1 MTIIVLTGPPG
12 IGKTTAVLQIARV
25 LKDRGIN
32 VGGIISREIRVNNE
46 RVGFEFINIVTN
58 DTNVLASISGNGPKV
73 GKYFVTRFEGC
84 QFAAERLDHAMK
96 SCNIIICDEIGPME
110 VKSREFL
117 ESVKNLLNVDK
128 KVIVVIHQKLRY
140 PIIDQIRMKSELI
153 INLNLQN
160 REKINEILLHKLRV
174 E

>member
-1 MTIIVLTGPPG
+1 
-12 IGKTTAVLQIARV
+12 
-25 LKDRGIN
+25 
-32 VGGIISREIRVNNE
+32 
-46 RVGFEFINIVTN
+46 
-58 DTNVLASISGNGPKV
+58 
-73 GKYFVTRFEGC
+73 
-84 QFAAERLDHAMK
+84 MK

-160 REKINEILLHKLRV
+160 REKINEILLHKLRI

>member
-32 VGGIISREIRVNNE
+32 VGGIVSREIRVNNE
-46 RVGFEFINIVTN
+46 RVGFEFIDLITN

-73 GKYFVTRFEGC
+73 GKYFVSFEGC
-84 QFAAERLDHAMK
+84 HFAAERLSDAMK

-128 KVIVVIHQKLRY
+128 KILVVIHQKLRY

-160 REKINEILLHKLRV
+160 REKISEILLQKLRV